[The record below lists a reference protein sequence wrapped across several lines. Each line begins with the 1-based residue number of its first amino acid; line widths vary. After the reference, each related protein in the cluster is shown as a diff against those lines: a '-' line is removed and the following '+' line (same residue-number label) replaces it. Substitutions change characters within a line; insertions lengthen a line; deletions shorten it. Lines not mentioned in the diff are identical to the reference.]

1 MIGLARAVLAV
12 VGSANLDIVIA
23 VGRRP
28 RAGETVFGD
37 SCASVPGGKGA
48 NQAIAAARVASAHLI
63 GHVGDDEAGRTIT
76 RNLAQR
82 GVGLSRLHVAAA
94 PTGRAFIFVTPDG
107 ENSITVLPGAN
118 AELDATSVSEGLKD
132 LRPSV
137 VLAQCEVP
145 LLAVIAAYEWCR
157 QSGARFVLNPS
168 PVPALPPE
176 VVAGAD
182 TLIVNG
188 GEARALAGF
197 PAALNPGDE
206 LVRDAESLVHE
217 LLADTRRVV
226 LTAGADGAYV
236 GERGAVAHIP
246 GLRVHATDT
255 TGAGDEFAGVLAGR
269 LACGD
274 SLAMAASA
282 ANQAA
287 ARTAALARTAR

>member
-1 MIGLARAVLAV
+1 MIGPAPAVIAV

-28 RAGETVFGD
+28 SAGETVLGD
-37 SCASVPGGKGA
+37 SCTEVPGGKGA

-63 GHVGDDEAGRTIT
+63 GHVGDDEAGRTIA
-76 RNLAQR
+76 RHLAHR
-82 GVGLSRLHVAAA
+82 DVGLSCLHVAAA
-94 PTGRAFIFVTPDG
+94 STGRAFIFVTPDA
-107 ENSITVLPGAN
+107 ENSITVLSGAN
-118 AELDATSVSEGLKD
+118 RELDATSVSEGLQA

-145 LLAVIAAYEWCR
+145 LPAVTAAYEWSR
-157 QSGARFVLNPS
+157 RSGARFVLNPS
-168 PVPALPPE
+168 PVLALPPE
-176 VVAGAD
+176 VVAGTD

-188 GEARALAGF
+188 GEARALAGL
-197 PAALNPGDE
+197 PADPGPGDE
-206 LVRDAESLVHE
+206 LVRDAESLVRE
-217 LLADTRRVV
+217 LLSDTRRVV
-226 LTAGADGAYV
+226 LTAGADGAYI
-236 GERGAVAHIP
+236 GERGAVTHIP

-274 SLAMAASA
+274 SLVMAASA

-287 ARTAALARTAR
+287 ARTATLARTAR